1 MKTERKAGEK
11 TLENVIIY
19 TADHCKFCEAA
30 KQVLN
35 QKGVAYEERNVYRC
49 EQFLNEA
56 RELGNRWLPIIKTK
70 DQVLVF
76 PTMDEIYA
84 LLD

>member
-1 MKTERKAGEK
+1 MD
-11 TLENVIIY
+11 NVIIY
-19 TADHCKFCEAA
+19 TADNCKFCEAA
-30 KQVLN
+30 KRVLI
-35 QKGVAYEERNVYRC
+35 QKGVSYEERNIYQS
-49 EQFLNEA
+49 EKYLNEA
-56 RELGNRWLPIIKTK
+56 RELGNRWLPIIKTN